1 MTGNVTQ
8 EEIIKFV
15 YGELSFQETAD
26 LYDRID
32 NEPERIADLEVYSSL
47 KFKLDKVTM
56 SPSENVLKRS
66 LEFSRSFE
74 LPEE

>member
-32 NEPERIADLEVYSSL
+32 HEPERVQDLEEYASI
-47 KFKLDKVTM
+47 KFQLDKVTM
-56 SPSENVLKRS
+56 SPSRNVLKRS
-66 LEFSRSFE
+66 LEFSKSFE

>member
-32 NEPERIADLEVYSSL
+32 NEPERITDLEVYSSL
-47 KFKLDKVTM
+47 KFQLNKVTL

-66 LEFSRSFE
+66 LEFSRTFE

>member
-32 NEPERIADLEVYSSL
+32 NEPEKIHDLEEYSSL
-47 KFKLDKVTM
+47 KFQLDKVTM
-56 SPSENVLKRS
+56 CPSENVLKRS